1 MSAFRLPDAFRDA
14 LGWLEAESEGGKEE
28 GVGHANTCT
37 LTVGITRHRL
47 SNYGHGYFR
56 EFRIDVRHIDGS
68 EWHVWRRYAQFDELR
83 GALRREARTERWDAT
98 SKAAVDAPLPPKR
111 EHGRIL
117 FAACTPFRIVAGRAP
132 ALGKWLAAI
141 VADGARPTNGAGLHR
156 APAGSSSSSASA
168 SAGAR
173 TATAPPAV
181 ALTSPSLLAFLG
193 LATLE
198 PSHRRTDRACLHVR
212 LVGAPTAESGDL
224 VLFRTRDRAVP
235 ALQRLAT
242 RSRWDHVGIL
252 LFLDHTRTRVRRAA
266 ECTTPSWRGGGGGEV
281 GVLECDS
288 AGTKFYPLRSYE
300 LSWHQQYDEIA
311 LRPLEW
317 SGRGSEAAIA
327 TLQRWYDEVLGAPY
341 ELTLGKIIGGSGKRP
356 PAAAADAGAEAA
368 SGSLSSDSGGGAAS
382 APPLGFFCSELVAHA
397 YQALGVLPPERPAA
411 GFWPVDFGEAPRK
424 ELPLLLDARLG
435 DEIPI
440 EFTTP
445 AVAALPL
452 R

>member
-83 GALRREARTERWDAT
+83 SALRREARTERWDAT

-117 FAACTPFRIVAGRAP
+117 FAGLHAISDESAEARAP

-252 LFLDHTRTRVRRAA
+252 LFLDHTRDARRAA
-266 ECTTPSWRGGGGGEV
+266 EADASWRGGGGGEV
-281 GVLECDS
+281 G
-288 AGTKFYPLRSYE
+288 
-300 LSWHQQYDEIA
+300 
-311 LRPLEW
+311 
-317 SGRGSEAAIA
+317 
-327 TLQRWYDEVLGAPY
+327 
-341 ELTLGKIIGGSGKRP
+341 
-356 PAAAADAGAEAA
+356 
-368 SGSLSSDSGGGAAS
+368 
-382 APPLGFFCSELVAHA
+382 
-397 YQALGVLPPERPAA
+397 
-411 GFWPVDFGEAPRK
+411 
-424 ELPLLLDARLG
+424 
-435 DEIPI
+435 
-440 EFTTP
+440 
-445 AVAALPL
+445 
-452 R
+452 